1 MRDTRYWK
9 KDNAKGGYWSKCRDQ
24 ISNEQANDG
33 RVLHKYTKPSPGE
46 RWQYTTDKLFGNI
59 ESVYI
64 DNGMYGDVLNIGL
77 NHEQGV
83 DVLSVPLWKGKNPKE
98 RLSTDFRGI
107 AKKIPNI
114 SVHSPISISTWTN
127 AKGAYNYTDSQ
138 GNKITTIPIYIT
150 MQQGGA
156 NVASAFPYEDGK
168 YVGVPDA
175 ESARIGDKT
184 YYDLSKQNNF
194 FLDTVNRFIQDNQSV
209 FEERKANR
217 SATPAEQESQEPKN
231 IPVTANAADD
241 SDDDL
246 PW

>member
-1 MRDTRYWK
+1 
-9 KDNAKGGYWSKCRDQ
+9 
-24 ISNEQANDG
+24 
-33 RVLHKYTKPSPGE
+33 
-46 RWQYTTDKLFGNI
+46 
-59 ESVYI
+59 
-64 DNGMYGDVLNIGL
+64 MYGEVLNIGL
-77 NHEQGV
+77 QNDQGV
-83 DVLSVPLWKGKNPKE
+83 DVLSVPVWKDKANGK
-98 RLSTDFRGI
+98 LAVDFKGI

-114 SVHSPISISTWTN
+114 SVHSPLSAATWIN
-127 AKGAYNYTDSQ
+127 SKGAYTFKDPQ
-138 GNKITTIPIYIT
+138 GNERTIVPIYIT

-168 YVGVPDA
+168 YVGVPEAD
-175 ESARIGDKT
+175 SAKIGDKT
-184 YYDLSKQNNF
+184 YFDFSKQNDF
-194 FLDTVNRFIQDNQSV
+194 FVDTVNRFIQDNQSV

>member
-64 DNGMYGDVLNIGL
+64 DNGMYGEVLNIGL
-77 NHEQGV
+77 QNDQGV
-83 DVLSVPLWKGKNPKE
+83 DVLSVPVWKDKANGK
-98 RLSTDFRGI
+98 LAVDFKGI

-114 SVHSPISISTWTN
+114 SVHSPLSAATWMN
-127 AKGAYNYTDSQ
+127 HKGAYTFKDPQ
-138 GNKITTIPIYIT
+138 GNERTIVPIYIT

-168 YVGVPDA
+168 YVGVPEAD
-175 ESARIGDKT
+175 SAKIGDKT
-184 YYDLSKQNNF
+184 YFDFSKQNDF
-194 FLDTVNRFIQDNQSV
+194 FVDTVNRFIQDNHAT

-217 SATPAEQESQEPKN
+217 SMTPAEQESQEPKN